1 MRKIFALLRSP
12 RSTIARAP
20 FFVSLTLLLVLGL
33 QSCTTVREPLKA
45 YAGDPLPAS
54 ELALVSGDVFY
65 RKDWLNSYVD
75 AVRFIRVDENE
86 IDNNRA
92 YDELYLEPGSR
103 EIEVYYSWG
112 MGARIGLAPAMVNY
126 AASREAIS
134 QVLQLEAEAGQHY
147 FVRMRPVFS
156 GQGTDINSLD
166 YVEFWVE
173 DASGRV
179 VSRPEEDDSATNS

>member
-1 MRKIFALLRSP
+1 MRNNSALTLAALSRKSRRPLLVSLALLL
-12 RSTIARAP
+12 AC
-20 FFVSLTLLLVLGL
+20 VLGACA
-33 QSCTTVREPLKA
+33 SVREPLKA
-45 YAGDPLPAS
+45 YAGDPLPES

-75 AVRFIRVDENE
+75 SVRFIRVDDHQ

-92 YDELYLEPGSR
+92 YDELFLQPGSR
-103 EIEVYYSWG
+103 ELEVYYSWG

-134 QVLQLEAEAGQHY
+134 QVLILEAKAGEHY
-147 FVRMRPVFS
+147 FVRMKPVFS
-156 GQGTDINSLD
+156 GHGSDINSLD

-173 DASGRV
+173 DSSGRV
-179 VSRPEEDDSATNS
+179 VSRAQKDEITTNT